1 MSKRDLSFL
10 RTLVHTEYVHQ
21 RPAILWRQ
29 TIAIPKYPPDSWT
42 AVFHYDSPS
51 AAGRC
56 TVSTTPIF
64 ASPYRNML
72 PLSILEELATRSVSS
87 ATQGDMEIHGA
98 LIAQGSSSVMVIFPL
113 RIRRP
118 NVRIALSCIG
128 HDIPAGVEETRIPM
142 DFPDIFRRIQTQIE
156 FVYEEVH

>member
-1 MSKRDLSFL
+1 
-10 RTLVHTEYVHQ
+10 
-21 RPAILWRQ
+21 
-29 TIAIPKYPPDSWT
+29 
-42 AVFHYDSPS
+42 
-51 AAGRC
+51 
-56 TVSTTPIF
+56 
-64 ASPYRNML
+64 ML